1 MKNRF
6 QTRIIRICIVKMIR
20 IPAWTIGPT
29 FSVQTFAFVKCTVKQ
44 LYWNCLLILLLLI
57 LSIFSM
63 STANVSFYL
72 LSCVYR
78 SLATL
83 SYILFMYLVLYFKLT
98 LPSICGKFSQTLI
111 LGPAIPPLVLFM
123 CSMEI
128 LESVARPLYKPK
140 SRGKLTTFSLFSWSM
155 FTVLYAHLVCS
166 CSRTGPVAKAAS
178 PHCKNIK

>member
-57 LSIFSM
+57 LSIFSK

-83 SYILFMYLVLYFKLT
+83 SYILYMLIVNAGLSSL
-98 LPSICGKFSQTLI
+98 SIPMCGKGRTACLCNNLNLSMPHSQDFGTLWDVT
-111 LGPAIPPLVLFM
+111 IPPQPT
-123 CSMEI
+123 I
-128 LESVARPLYKPK
+128 TPLI
-140 SRGKLTTFSLFSWSM
+140 TT
-155 FTVLYAHLVCS
+155 HL
-166 CSRTGPVAKAAS
+166 
-178 PHCKNIK
+178 